1 VDDAARATNLCTYVR
16 QWLELREADGF
27 VQEQQDYRLT
37 GQPRRVTAPRWNL
50 LDVMLHTQSA
60 S

>member
-1 VDDAARATNLCTYVR
+1 VR